1 MTWAAV
7 IGSPISHSL
16 SPVLHRAAW
25 DSLGIGGD
33 WDYRAIETTTQT
45 LGSLVSALG
54 SDCLGLSVTM
64 PCKQAVI
71 PLLDVLDPLAQAV
84 GAVNTVL
91 PGAGVLTGAN
101 TDVHG
106 IVAAVNAARAARDL
120 PAPASCVILG
130 ARATASSALAAC
142 GHLHVGHVSVA
153 ARHFGGPGSVLV
165 AGARLGVS
173 FDQVFLR
180 NRGEVLQA
188 IRDADLIVSTLPVGV
203 GDDLAVDL
211 SPRPDQTLLD
221 VVYAPRLTALTGTWQ
236 QAGGSVAWGSD
247 MLLHQAAEQVRLMT
261 GRDPDT
267 AVMRIALHRALGIA

>member
-16 SPVLHRAAW
+16 SPLLHRAAW
-25 DSLGIGGD
+25 DSLGVGED
-33 WDYRAIETTTQT
+33 WEYRVIETTADT
-45 LGSLVSALG
+45 LGPLVSSLG
-54 SDCLGLSVTM
+54 TDCIGLSVTM

-91 PGAGVLTGAN
+91 PTSGVLTGAN

-106 IVAAVNAARAARDL
+106 IVAAVAASRAAHGL
-120 PAPASCVILG
+120 PDVTSCVVLG
-130 ARATASSALAAC
+130 SRATASSALAAC
-142 GHLHVGHVSVA
+142 GHLHVGHVTVA

-165 AGARLGVS
+165 AGTRLGVS
-173 FDQVFLR
+173 FDQVLLPHR
-180 NRGEVLQA
+180 AEVLAA
-188 IRDADLIVSTLPVGV
+188 IRDADLLISTLPAGV
-203 GDDLAVDL
+203 ADDLAREL

-221 VVYAPRLTALTGTWQ
+221 IVYAPRLTALTRVWQ
-236 QAGGSVAWGSD
+236 EAGADIAWGTD

-261 GRDPDT
+261 GRAPDT
-267 AVMRIALHRALGIA
+267 EVMRAALDRETGLA

>member
-25 DSLGIGGD
+25 DSLGIGSD
-33 WDYRAIETTTQT
+33 WEYRVVETTADT
-45 LGSLVSALG
+45 LGALVSSLG
-54 SDCLGLSVTM
+54 SDCIGLSVTM

-71 PLLDVLDPLAQAV
+71 PLLDVLDPLAEAV

-106 IVAAVNAARAARDL
+106 IVAAVSASRAARGL
-120 PAPASCVILG
+120 PVPSSCVILG
-130 ARATASSALAAC
+130 SRATASSALAAC
-142 GHLHVGHVSVA
+142 GHLHVGHVTVV

-165 AGARLGVS
+165 AGGRLGVP
-173 FDQVFLR
+173 FDQVLLR
-180 NRGEVLQA
+180 NHEEVLA
-188 IRDADLIVSTLPVGV
+188 AVRGADLLISTLPAGV
-203 GDDLAVDL
+203 ADQLARDL

-221 VVYAPRLTALTGTWQ
+221 VVYAPRDTALTTVWRE
-236 QAGGSVAWGSD
+236 AGGDVAWGTD

-267 AVMRIALHRALGIA
+267 GAMRTALHRALGIA